1 MASRLTDEERGRLYR
16 YIDDYTIDGREP
28 AEEPNLLVSVIF
40 DEWLVRYK
48 ADKEQYE
55 AIRQRRREAGRKGL
69 ERRWN
74 KTYTTPT
81 DKKNAEETNLPIDP
95 VQPMEE
101 DGTATT
107 EMANDGI
114 AINAMAKMADSD
126 SDSESESE
134 SESEEK
140 KKETSPE
147 GEAKKKISLS
157 RSRTLLTRKEDF
169 YQSILPYADQYDREI
184 LNDFYQYWT
193 ELDKRR
199 QRMRFEMQKT
209 WETGKRLSTW
219 ARREVR
225 N

>member
-1 MASRLTDEERGRLYR
+1 MERQKNANVETRSFIIHESTSRMASRLTDEERGRLYR

-28 AEEPNLLVSVIF
+28 TEEPNLLVSVIF

-81 DKKNAEETNLPIDP
+81 DKKNAEETNHPIDP
-95 VQPMEE
+95 VHPMEE
-101 DGTATT
+101 DVIATK
-107 EMANDGI
+107 EMENDGI
-114 AINAMAKMADSD
+114 AINAMAKMADSESD
-126 SDSESESE
+126 SDSE

-147 GEAKKKISLS
+147 GEAKKKIFIE
-157 RSRTLLTRKEDF
+157 K
-169 YQSILPYADQYDREI
+169 AEI
-184 LNDFYQYWT
+184 
-193 ELDKRR
+193 
-199 QRMRFEMQKT
+199 
-209 WETGKRLSTW
+209 S
-219 ARREVR
+219 
-225 N
+225 

>member
-1 MASRLTDEERGRLYR
+1 MERQKNANVETRSFIIHESTSRMASRLTDEERGRLYR

-28 AEEPNLLVSVIF
+28 TEEPNLLVSVIF

-81 DKKNAEETNLPIDP
+81 DKQNAEETNHPIVP
-95 VQPMEE
+95 VHPMEE
-101 DGTATT
+101 DVIATKEMENDGIAT
-107 EMANDGI
+107 KEMANDGI

-126 SDSESESE
+126 SESD

-147 GEAKKKISLS
+147 GEAKKSFL
-157 RSRTLLTRKEDF
+157 
-169 YQSILPYADQYDREI
+169 Y
-184 LNDFYQYWT
+184 ND
-193 ELDKRR
+193 
-199 QRMRFEMQKT
+199 
-209 WETGKRLSTW
+209 
-219 ARREVR
+219 V
-225 N
+225 

>member
-81 DKKNAEETNLPIDP
+81 DKKNAEQTNHPIDP
-95 VQPMEE
+95 VQSMEE
-101 DGTATT
+101 DGIANT

-114 AINAMAKMADSD
+114 ATTEMANAQ
-126 SDSESESE
+126 
-134 SESEEK
+134 
-140 KKETSPE
+140 
-147 GEAKKKISLS
+147 
-157 RSRTLLTRKEDF
+157 RLLP
-169 YQSILPYADQYDREI
+169 ILD
-184 LNDFYQYWT
+184 
-193 ELDKRR
+193 
-199 QRMRFEMQKT
+199 
-209 WETGKRLSTW
+209 
-219 ARREVR
+219 
-225 N
+225 